1 MIANEQAAGLSETAA
16 NAEPGNGEADSGK
29 ANLTASSG
37 NPGLAL
43 MDPGADRAAETP
55 GAQPAGAAGT
65 KERGEAKA
73 QGLPEKPADA
83 ATAKPGETGVPVR
96 GTQAAD
102 PDTAQQGTASPRT
115 GTEAAG
121 ADGKRAGSGAGAA
134 DPALDSPAE
143 SVRQGHVAE
152 TSAGRPAEP
161 AGGERQAGMAAA
173 GHPGQ
178 AGAARQA
185 PAANPAGKQDTAT
198 PVETAVKAAASSSSS
213 PAAAE
218 RVSAS
223 QQGVQPEA
231 GELATKEGRGN
242 VSGRVSAGLNTDTLP
257 ASQSGVAANGKQPPQ
272 QLSPLQ
278 AEQQTAEPE
287 PEVSQTAALQSN
299 KAGLNAAPAAQGGVQ
314 AFAAGQGM
322 NGSSQRANAAA
333 VAGSGAAA
341 EEAAE
346 EAEASA
352 AADRL
357 VSKSVKRGDFRA
369 APANQPSA
377 AVQMAAASAQLRPPG
392 GVTAVNSESD
402 LLGGSGETLSG
413 VLGLSGDAPGL
424 TQLLAEASFGTGT
437 VHRPETPR
445 MIAAQMA
452 EAFAAKGEQKVEI
465 SLNPQELGQVKMRV
479 MASESGITMVIHTE
493 RPETGDLMRRH
504 IHELAEE
511 FRRMGYEDI
520 SFEFS
525 GGQAGGGHAGQ
536 EPDGGAA
543 QSGSAAR
550 GSDTAEAQEPA
561 TQNLRLGNSGVD
573 MRV

>member
-1 MIANEQAAGLSETAA
+1 
-16 NAEPGNGEADSGK
+16 
-29 ANLTASSG
+29 
-37 NPGLAL
+37 
-43 MDPGADRAAETP
+43 
-55 GAQPAGAAGT
+55 
-65 KERGEAKA
+65 
-73 QGLPEKPADA
+73 
-83 ATAKPGETGVPVR
+83 
-96 GTQAAD
+96 
-102 PDTAQQGTASPRT
+102 
-115 GTEAAG
+115 
-121 ADGKRAGSGAGAA
+121 
-134 DPALDSPAE
+134 
-143 SVRQGHVAE
+143 
-152 TSAGRPAEP
+152 
-161 AGGERQAGMAAA
+161 
-173 GHPGQ
+173 
-178 AGAARQA
+178 
-185 PAANPAGKQDTAT
+185 
-198 PVETAVKAAASSSSS
+198 
-213 PAAAE
+213 
-218 RVSAS
+218 
-223 QQGVQPEA
+223 
-231 GELATKEGRGN
+231 
-242 VSGRVSAGLNTDTLP
+242 
-257 ASQSGVAANGKQPPQ
+257 
-272 QLSPLQ
+272 
-278 AEQQTAEPE
+278 
-287 PEVSQTAALQSN
+287 
-299 KAGLNAAPAAQGGVQ
+299 
-314 AFAAGQGM
+314 
-322 NGSSQRANAAA
+322 
-333 VAGSGAAA
+333 
-341 EEAAE
+341 
-346 EAEASA
+346 
-352 AADRL
+352 
-357 VSKSVKRGDFRA
+357 
-369 APANQPSA
+369 
-377 AVQMAAASAQLRPPG
+377 MAAASAQLRPPG